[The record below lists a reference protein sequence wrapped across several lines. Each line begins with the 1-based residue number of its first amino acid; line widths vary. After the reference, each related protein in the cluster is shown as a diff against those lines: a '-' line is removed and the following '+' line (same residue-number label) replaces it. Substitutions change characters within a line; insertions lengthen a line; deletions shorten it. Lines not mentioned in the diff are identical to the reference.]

1 MPPKCNRQIPI
12 GLFIAFCLGLSGAI
26 GRAALLPLLR
36 RLVFG
41 AEMLGGTPFL
51 TWFLRLVYYRLVP
64 PANECDTAGQSNKL
78 GGELGLLT
86 GCAGRYRF

>member
-1 MPPKCNRQIPI
+1 MPPKCNRQIRI

-51 TWFLRLVYYRLVP
+51 TGFLRLVHYRLVL
-64 PANECDTAGQSNKL
+64 PANECDTAG
-78 GGELGLLT
+78 
-86 GCAGRYRF
+86 